1 MAAKAAVEAANFRVE
16 DVDAAHAAQSLAAV
30 HHVDPATGSAARKLG
45 FSASHTMR
53 VAQTLYESGAI
64 TYMRTDGV
72 QMDPSAIDAARRAI
86 SDRYNG
92 HFLPEKPRI
101 YETKAKNAQEAHE
114 AIRPTDFTRDTHG
127 SGDEAR
133 LYNLIWK
140 RARQPDGLGGDRA
153 HHGYPARRHRQHEL
167 RATGQVVKFP
177 GSRSKKGA
185 TSPMPMM
192 MTATCCRS

>member
-1 MAAKAAVEAANFRVE
+1 MEHDGTPFVARLVKFEGQKLDRLSLGDEGVAMAPRRRSRRPISASRTSTCGPRGAI
-16 DVDAAHAAQSLAAV
+16 LAAV
-30 HHVDPATGSAARKLG
+30 HHLDPATGSARKLG

-53 VAQTLYESGAI
+53 VAQTLYEAGAI

-92 HFLPEKPRI
+92 HFLPEKPRV

-127 SGDEAR
+127 SGDER
-133 LYNLIWK
+133 
-140 RARQPDGLGGDRA
+140 
-153 HHGYPARRHRQHEL
+153 
-167 RATGQVVKFP
+167 
-177 GSRSKKGA
+177 GS
-185 TSPMPMM
+185 T
-192 MTATCCRS
+192 T